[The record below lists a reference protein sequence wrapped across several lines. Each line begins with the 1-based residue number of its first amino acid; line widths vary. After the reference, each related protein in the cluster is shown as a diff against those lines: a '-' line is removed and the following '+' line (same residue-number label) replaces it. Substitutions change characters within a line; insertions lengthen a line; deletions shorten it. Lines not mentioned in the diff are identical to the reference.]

1 MIGFRGFQ
9 GKRMN
14 RSMTVFLM
22 ALLST
27 AAIAA
32 DRPGQKFLLKPS
44 DLPKPYATPAV
55 ANNNTLIPRPAGAM
69 PQAPAGFTVS
79 IFAADLTFPRFPAVA
94 PNGDVFLSERTAN
107 KVTLLRDSK
116 NSGAADQRFTFAD
129 GLHNPSGVTVH
140 DGYVYISDQIAIWR
154 TPYVPGA
161 TKAGKLERM
170 TKDPDLR
177 NSGMHGTRNFAIAP
191 DGAMFVEM
199 GSHDNVSE
207 YQPGAK
213 IFQIKDGKLV
223 EYASGIR
230 NPVGIA
236 FRPGTSD
243 LFVATNERDGLG
255 DNLPPDF
262 FTYVKPGGFY
272 GYPWSYIGSNPDPDL
287 GAKRPD
293 MVAKAIP
300 PDVLFPAHSAPTGLA
315 FYTGDSFPADYK
327 GDAFVSLHGSWNT
340 SEPHG
345 YKVVRIH
352 FKNGRPEN
360 GGYENFL
367 TGFWDGKSK
376 NPPVAWGRPVGMAVM
391 KDGSLLVADDVG
403 KTVWKVSYTG
413 KK

>member
-1 MIGFRGFQ
+1 M
-9 GKRMN
+9 K

-55 ANNNTLIPRPAGAM
+55 ANNNTLVPRSAGVM
-69 PQAPAGFTVS
+69 PQAPKGFTVS
-79 IFAADLTFPRFPAVA
+79 VFAADLTFPRFPAVA

-107 KVTLLRDSK
+107 KITLLRDSK
-116 NSGAADQRFTFAD
+116 NSGAADQRFTFVE

-154 TPYVPGA
+154 TPYVAGA
-161 TKAGKLERM
+161 TKAGKLERL

-191 DGAMFVEM
+191 NGAMFVEM

-403 KTVWKVSYTG
+403 KTAWKVSYSG

>member
-1 MIGFRGFQ
+1 M
-9 GKRMN
+9 KR
-14 RSMTVFLM
+14 SVTVFLM
-22 ALLST
+22 ALLPM
-27 AAIAA
+27 AAAAA

-44 DLPKPYATPAV
+44 DLPKPYVTPAV
-55 ANNNTLIPRPAGAM
+55 ANKNEVIPRPAGTM
-69 PQAPAGFTVS
+69 PEAPPGFKVS
-79 IFAADLTFPRFPAVA
+79 IYASGLDFARFPAVA
-94 PNGDVFLSERTAN
+94 PNGDVFLSERLQN
-107 KVTLLRDSK
+107 KITLLRDTR
-116 NSGAADQRFTFAD
+116 NSGAADQRFTFAE
-129 GLHNPSGVTVH
+129 GLRNPSGVAVH
-140 DGYVYISDQIAIWR
+140 GGYVYISDQLAIWR

-161 TKAGKLERM
+161 TKAGKLERV
-170 TKDPDLR
+170 TKEPDLR

-191 DGAMFVEM
+191 NGAMFVEM

-236 FRPGTSD
+236 FSPGTSD
-243 LFVATNERDGLG
+243 LFVAVNERDGLG
-255 DNLPPDF
+255 DNLPPDY
-262 FTYVKPGGFY
+262 FTYVKPGAFY
-272 GYPWSYIGSNPDPDL
+272 GYPWSYAGKIPDPDI

-293 MVAKAIP
+293 MVAKALT

-315 FYTGDSFPADYK
+315 FYTGDNFPADYK

-345 YKVVRIH
+345 YKVVRIKM
-352 FKNGRPEN
+352 KNGRPV

-376 NPPVAWGRPVGMAVM
+376 NPPKVWGRPVGLAVA

-403 KTVWKVSYTG
+403 QILWKVTYTG